1 MNSKNQLVVPL
12 YCGVALLA
20 VIAAILGYRQWTLA
34 AIREDVKAALPGL
47 NLTGQESETDI
58 AIGNVMDR
66 IKVIDD
72 QLEKARLADNVN
84 EQLTKPLEAKR
95 EQLMAELGKALE
107 ASKAKQKP

>member
-1 MNSKNQLVVPL
+1 MNSKNPLVVPI

-47 NLTGQESETDI
+47 NLTGQESETDT
-58 AIGNVMDR
+58 AIGKVMDR
-66 IKVIDD
+66 IKENNDAID
-72 QLEKARLADNVN
+72 KAKADGN
-84 EQLTKPLEAKR
+84 EELVKTLEANV
-95 EQLMAELGKALE
+95 EPLMAELGKALE